1 MSAEHYRR
9 LILRDVD
16 GLKRQLQAY
25 PDESGIW
32 ATPDGIGNSP
42 GNIALHV
49 AGNLQH
55 YIGNVLGG
63 SDYQRDRDTEF
74 VRRNVPLADLV
85 TELDASAEA
94 VDHTLSGLPESRL
107 AELYPESFG
116 ETQLVTSRFLAHLCG
131 HLAYHLGQVDYH
143 RRITTG
149 AGAIKGI
156 QGLGPL
162 AD

>member
-1 MSAEHYRR
+1 MSAESYRR

-25 PDESGIW
+25 HDESDIW
-32 ATPDGIGNSP
+32 LTPHGIGNSP

-55 YIGNVLGG
+55 YIGKVLGD
-63 SDYQRDRDTEF
+63 SDYQRDRDSEF
-74 VRRNVPLADLV
+74 ARNNVPLSELTADL
-85 TELDASAEA
+85 DAAAAA
-94 VDHTLSGLPESRL
+94 VNKTLSSLPDSRL
-107 AELYPESFG
+107 TELYPLSFG
-116 ETQLVTSRFLAHLCG
+116 DVQLITGRFLAHLCG

-149 AGAIKGI
+149 AGAVDGI
-156 QGLGPL
+156 QDFGPL
-162 AD
+162 VD